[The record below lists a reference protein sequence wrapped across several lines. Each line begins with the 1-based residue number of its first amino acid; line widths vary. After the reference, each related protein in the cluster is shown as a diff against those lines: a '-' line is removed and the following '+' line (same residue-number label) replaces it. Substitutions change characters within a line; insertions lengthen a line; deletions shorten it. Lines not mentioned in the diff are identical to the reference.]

1 MTHILVH
8 VHLYYFDMWSELKKT
23 LENITAPYDLF
34 VTVIKH
40 DAEIEKNILAFNPEA
55 RIMVVENKGFDV
67 QPFITVLNSID
78 LKNYSHIIKLHSKR
92 DLLPGTLLN
101 DFDVSGG
108 KWRKYLLAFL
118 KSKQTFER
126 CLKAFDADKT
136 LGMLADY
143 HLIVKNDVINQAPT
157 QKAQEMLTALGLTA
171 DHPAYVAGTMFMARA
186 DLFSKIKEMNITA
199 EQFAKSEHGTAD
211 VLPFAF
217 EVFFGYLIGAQGSY
231 IKDVLNSPLKQIVGK
246 ILSMLQNFFWR
257 KKVTSSGKTIIK
269 FCKIPVFISKEKEK
283 ERK

>member
-1 MTHILVH
+1 MTRILVH
-8 VHLYYFDMWSELKKT
+8 VHLYYLDMWSEIKAT
-23 LENITAPYDLF
+23 IRNITAPYDLF
-34 VTVIKH
+34 VTVTKH
-40 DAEIEKNILAFNPEA
+40 DVEIEKDILTFNPEA
-55 RIMVVENKGFDV
+55 RIITVENKGFDI

-126 CLKAFDADKT
+126 CLKAFDTDKA
-136 LGMLADY
+136 LGMVANY
-143 HLIVKNDVINQAPT
+143 HLLVKNDNVNQAPT
-157 QKAQEMLTALGLTA
+157 QKAQEMLTALELSVNN
-171 DHPAYVAGTMFMARA
+171 PSYVAGTMFMARA
-186 DLFSKIKEMNITA
+186 DLFSRIKKMNIKA

-231 IKDVLNSPLKQIVGK
+231 IKDVLNSPLKQTAGK
-246 ILSMLQNFFWR
+246 IFSVLQNFLWR

-269 FCKIPVFISKEKEK
+269 FCKIPVFISKRK